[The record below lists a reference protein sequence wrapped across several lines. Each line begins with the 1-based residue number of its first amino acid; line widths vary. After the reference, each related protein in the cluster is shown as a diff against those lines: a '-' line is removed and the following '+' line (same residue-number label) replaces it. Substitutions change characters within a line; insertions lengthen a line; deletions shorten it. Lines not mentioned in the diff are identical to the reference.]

1 MTPDMSRRQI
11 EDRVRRIIWSEP
23 SSGLRDRVLSAA
35 VVVAQPVSWSDRVW
49 FSRAWRLSA
58 VAATLAIVLLDQ
70 LSGTQR
76 QTDFTPAPQ
85 TLAEARAIDETGR
98 QLGLPPD
105 VAESLAR
112 RFISDAARPPAHP
125 RSSSELLQAFELD
138 SAGGDR

>member
-1 MTPDMSRRQI
+1 MTPDVKQRHI
-11 EDRVRRIIWSEP
+11 EDLVRRTTWPAP
-23 SSGLRDRVLSAA
+23 SPDLRDRVLSAA
-35 VVVAQPVSWSDRVW
+35 VVVAQPISWSDRVW
-49 FSRAWRLSA
+49 FSLAWRLSA

-85 TLAEARAIDETGR
+85 ALAEARAIDETGR

-105 VAESLAR
+105 VAASLAR
-112 RFISDAARPPAHP
+112 RIISDAARPPAHP
-125 RSSSELLQAFELD
+125 RSSSELLHAFELD